1 MGRPKKIVTE
11 TATEVTTTA
20 EPVAPTVVVRSRDE
34 IVKSRPKRVPIH
46 EQRDKLSTTQKPGFV
61 RRWVNDVVGRLEKFD
76 RAGWVPVDR
85 NDVDVNHG
93 EVAGSNTHLGSGV
106 SKDVGR
112 TRAGDGT
119 QAVLMEIPIE
129 LYEEDQAAKQR
140 IVDESDRA
148 MKKNIRDNDF
158 YGDVT
163 RETRV
168 ARKISADSE

>member
-11 TATEVTTTA
+11 TAAEVTT
-20 EPVAPTVVVRSRDE
+20 PVEATAPTVVVRSREE
-34 IVKSRPKRVPIH
+34 ITKSRPKRVPIH
-46 EQRDKLSTTQKPGFV
+46 EQRDTLSTTQKPGFV
-61 RRWVNDVVGRLEKFD
+61 RRWVNDVVGRLDKFD
-76 RAGWVPVDR
+76 RAGWVPADR

-93 EVAGSNTHLGSGV
+93 EVTGSNTALGTGV

-119 QAVLMEIPIE
+119 QAILMEIPVE
-129 LYEEDQAAKQR
+129 LYEEDQKAKQKV
-140 IVDESDRA
+140 VDESDRA

-158 YGDVT
+158 YGEVK

-168 ARKISADSE
+168 TRKLTQDSN